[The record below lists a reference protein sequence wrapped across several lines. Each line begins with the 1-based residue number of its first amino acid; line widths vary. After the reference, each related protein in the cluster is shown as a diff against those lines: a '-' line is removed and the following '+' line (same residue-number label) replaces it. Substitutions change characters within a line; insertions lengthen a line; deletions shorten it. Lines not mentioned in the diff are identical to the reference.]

1 MVKASVFIFNKFLL
15 YINSCIISSMC
26 CSLIGFWGRWRLV
39 VLCIVGIEIG
49 ERLAFYGISANLV
62 TYLTHVLHEGTE
74 VSATNV
80 NNWIGAT
87 FIAPL
92 LGAFL
97 ADAFWGRFWTIL
109 IFGTVYFVVSAQS
122 SSPFT
127 QLVRSMKSHYW
138 RQRNRPT
145 RKFESLWNN
154 CWVLFLSPAFEKWLI
169 PFNVPP
175 QSLLSAGYVDLNR
188 AAGFRTGRCWKED
201 KFKYQLVLS
210 MNV

>member
-1 MVKASVFIFNKFLL
+1 M
-15 YINSCIISSMC
+15 
-26 CSLIGFWGRWRLV
+26 V

-127 QLVRSMKSHYW
+127 QPALPESSRVSVSSNVSAMSHSRHSYSECLG
-138 RQRNRPT
+138 N
-145 RKFESLWNN
+145 
-154 CWVLFLSPAFEKWLI
+154 VLK
-169 PFNVPP
+169 
-175 QSLLSAGYVDLNR
+175 
-188 AAGFRTGRCWKED
+188 
-201 KFKYQLVLS
+201 
-210 MNV
+210 

>member
-1 MVKASVFIFNKFLL
+1 M
-15 YINSCIISSMC
+15 
-26 CSLIGFWGRWRLV
+26 GFWGRWRLV

-122 SSPFT
+122 SSPFS
-127 QLVRSMKSHYW
+127 QLVRSTKSHYW
-138 RQRNRPT
+138 PTKSTHPKILRSLKQLLRFFLFFSVSSLREVNTLQRPT
-145 RKFESLWNN
+145 SDFIVS
-154 CWVLFLSPAFEKWLI
+154 WLCR
-169 PFNVPP
+169 PNQTSRFQNWA
-175 QSLLSAGYVDLNR
+175 LLK
-188 AAGFRTGRCWKED
+188 GR
-201 KFKYQLVLS
+201 
-210 MNV
+210 